1 MTTSAQPIR
10 RGADERGE
18 RDFDKTSLHE
28 RVHGKWVHRD
38 YAAHYFRW
46 GFASRFAPGGQ
57 NVLDVGCGPELPL
70 MKVLV
75 GTPYQSRLPVQYVGV
90 DLNKIKDK
98 PDIDRVKILDETDF
112 TSEEG
117 FAKVQPFGPFQLA
130 TCFEVVEHMQPASAL
145 RLVKNVARVADEGID
160 FLVSTPVYDG
170 KARARN
176 HIHEFEVQELADL
189 FAEGGWRVVRR
200 FGTFGNIPALKK
212 AATEEQRALMAE
224 LSAYY
229 SYDVLCTFLAPLYPD
244 ACRNNCWH
252 LRKA

>member
-1 MTTSAQPIR
+1 MTTQPIR

-57 NVLDVGCGPELPL
+57 RILDVGCGPELPL

-75 GTPYQSRLPVQYVGV
+75 GTPYQSRLPELYVGV
-90 DLNKIKDK
+90 DLNVIKDK
-98 PDIDRVKILDETDF
+98 PEISRVKILDETDF
-112 TSEEG
+112 TSDAG
-117 FAKVQPFGPFQLA
+117 ALAVGLLAPFDLA
-130 TCFEVVEHMQPASAL
+130 TCFEVVEHMQPES
-145 RLVKNVARVADEGID
+145 VARLAQNVRAVLDDDGD

-176 HIHEFEVQELADL
+176 HIHEFTVPELQAL
-189 FAEGGWRVVRR
+189 LEKAGWQVVRR

-212 AATEEQRALMAE
+212 AATPAQWALVTE
-224 LSAYY
+224 LAAYY